1 LAGEH
6 AKDEGEDMSKQ
17 IKIISWN
24 VVSMRNM
31 LDKANLAP
39 AGQPPLSFM
48 QWLEKEFPDITCFQE
63 VKLQPGQ
70 VPEALQSPLGYH
82 TAWNFADKKGYSGV
96 ATFSREEPLQ
106 IRKGLGIPRFDVEGR
121 VLMTEYPG
129 FKLFN
134 VYFPKAYGPKE
145 VDDLRKA
152 GDPNTDKIAGRMP
165 YKLSFYETFLEHLDS
180 LKAKGD
186 KLVICGDFNVA
197 HQEIDLARPKA
208 NKDTSGFLPEERA
221 WMDKL
226 VEHGY
231 IDTFRHFN
239 KEPGHYSWWSY
250 RFKARAKDIGWRL
263 DYFFISDNLIESLSG
278 AFILKAVQGSDHCPV
293 GITLKIG

>member
-1 LAGEH
+1 MAEEL
-6 AKDEGEDMSKQ
+6 
-17 IKIISWN
+17 KIISWN

-39 AGQPPLSFM
+39 AGGPPLSFL
-48 QWLEKEFPDITCFQE
+48 QWLKKESPDAVCFQE
-63 VKLQPGQ
+63 VKLQPDQ
-70 VPEALQSPLGYH
+70 VPEALQSPFGYH
-82 TAWNFADKKGYSGV
+82 THWNFAEKKGYSGV
-96 ATFSREEPLQ
+96 ATFSREKPLNVQ
-106 IRKGLGIPRFDVEGR
+106 KGFGIPRFDSEGR

-145 VDDLRKA
+145 VANLRKE
-152 GDPNTDKIAGRMP
+152 GDPNAEKIADRMP
-165 YKLSFYETFLEHLDS
+165 YKLAFYESFLEHLDS
-180 LKAKGD
+180 LKAKGE

-197 HQEIDLARPKA
+197 HEEIDLARPKA

-226 VEHGY
+226 IKHGY
-231 IDTFRHFN
+231 VDTFRHFN
-239 KEPGHYSWWSY
+239 NEPGHFSWWSY
-250 RFKARAKDIGWRL
+250 RFKARDKDIGWRL
-263 DYFFISDNLIESLSG
+263 DYFFITESLLESLTG
-278 AFILKAVQGSDHCPV
+278 AFILNDIQGSDHCPV

>member
-1 LAGEH
+1 LSDKAE
-6 AKDEGEDMSKQ
+6 DEGMSREL
-17 IKIISWN
+17 KIISWN

-39 AGQPPLSFM
+39 AGGPPLSFLK
-48 QWLEKEFPDITCFQE
+48 WLEKESPDIACFQE
-63 VKLQPGQ
+63 VKLQPDQ
-70 VPEALQSPLGYH
+70 VPAALQSPLGYH
-82 TAWNFADKKGYSGV
+82 TSWNFAEKKGYSGV
-96 ATFSREEPLQ
+96 ATFSREQPVNVQ
-106 IRKGLGIPRFDVEGR
+106 KGLGIPRFDAEGR

-145 VDDLRKA
+145 VADLRKA
-152 GDPNTDKIAGRMP
+152 GDPNAEKIAGRMP
-165 YKLSFYETFLEHLDS
+165 YKLAFYEALLERIDS

-197 HQEIDLARPKA
+197 HEEIDLARPKA

-226 VEHGY
+226 IQHGY
-231 IDTFRHFN
+231 VDTFRHFN
-239 KEPGHYSWWSY
+239 QEPGHFSWWSY
-250 RFKARAKDIGWRL
+250 RFKARDKDIGWRL
-263 DYFFISDNLIESLSG
+263 DYFFITESLRESLTG
-278 AFILKAVQGSDHCPV
+278 AFILNDVQGSDHCPV
-293 GITLKIG
+293 GITLIIG

>member
-1 LAGEH
+1 M
-6 AKDEGEDMSKQ
+6 AKEL
-17 IKIISWN
+17 KIISWN

-39 AGQPPLSFM
+39 AGGPPLNFLA
-48 QWLEKEFPDITCFQE
+48 WLEKESPDIACFQE
-63 VKLQPGQ
+63 VKMQPDQ
-70 VPEALQSPLGYH
+70 VPAALQSPLGYH
-82 TAWNFADKKGYSGV
+82 TLWNFAEKKGYSGV
-96 ATFSREEPLQ
+96 ATFSREKPISVQ
-106 IRKGLGIPRFDVEGR
+106 KGFGIPRFDAEGR

-145 VDDLRKA
+145 VANLRKA
-152 GDPNTDKIAGRMP
+152 GDPNAEKIADRMP
-165 YKLSFYETFLEHLDS
+165 YKLAFYDAFLEHLDS

-197 HQEIDLARPKA
+197 HEEIDLARPKA

-226 VEHGY
+226 IQHGY
-231 IDTFRHFN
+231 VDTFRHFN
-239 KEPGHYSWWSY
+239 KEPGHFSWWSY
-250 RFKARAKDIGWRL
+250 RFKARDKDIGWRL
-263 DYFFISDNLIESLSG
+263 DYFFITESLLESLTG
-278 AFILKAVQGSDHCPV
+278 TFILNDIQGSDHCPV